1 MPQNG
6 VYLSTTIKEDISNQL
21 RKYSVAGIIS
31 EIVDLK
37 YLYVET
43 DSYVYYNDN
52 KAPSPSV
59 VSSLVTNNIN
69 AYADSTEL
77 NKFGAR
83 FKYSKYQKI
92 IDDTHVSITSNIT
105 TVQMRRDME
114 PLLNAF
120 AEYELCFGN
129 RFYIKKHGHNPI
141 SNGTIVG

>member
-1 MPQNG
+1 M
-6 VYLSTTIKEDISNQL
+6 
-21 RKYSVAGIIS
+21 RKFSVAGIVS

-43 DSYVYYNDN
+43 DSYVYYNEN
-52 KAPSPSV
+52 KAPSSSV
-59 VSSLVTNNIN
+59 VQSLVTNNIG
-69 AYADSTEL
+69 AYARSTEM

-92 IDDTHVSITSNIT
+92 IDDTHQSITSNIT

-114 PLLNAF
+114 PALNAF

-129 RFYIKKHGHNPI
+129 RFYIKNHGH
-141 SNGTIVG
+141 GTHGERLDLTLNHLHLE